1 MCVLYVWMY
10 VWGRVRLFGPQ
21 TKKELSEEITHL
33 GDTISEKAEK
43 LQFDFLNLFSRK
55 GVLVRESP
63 LLS

>member
-1 MCVLYVWMY
+1 MCGWMC
-10 VWGRVRLFGPQ
+10 GGGCACSALQ

-55 GVLVRESP
+55 GVLVIRESP